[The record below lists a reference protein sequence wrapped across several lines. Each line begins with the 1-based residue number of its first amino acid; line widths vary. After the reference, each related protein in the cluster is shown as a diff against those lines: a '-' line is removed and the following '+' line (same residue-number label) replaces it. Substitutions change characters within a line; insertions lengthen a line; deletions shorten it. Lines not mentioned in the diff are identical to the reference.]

1 MSGRI
6 KALSLYKS
14 ILRAHDKFLPREMR
28 QLGDAYVKSEFRL
41 HKSAKPEQTTLF
53 FTEWEKYLQ
62 HIERTGRE
70 NQSMEVGLVD
80 RQQAPGVTSSTDN
93 ILQNRGPSFGTDVS
107 NDIEF
112 NEEQQGQLEKLRE
125 EAANAGGKI

>member
-1 MSGRI
+1 
-6 KALSLYKS
+6 
-14 ILRAHDKFLPREMR
+14 
-28 QLGDAYVKSEFRL
+28 
-41 HKSAKPEQTTLF
+41 
-53 FTEWEKYLQ
+53 
-62 HIERTGRE
+62 
-70 NQSMEVGLVD
+70 MEVGLVD